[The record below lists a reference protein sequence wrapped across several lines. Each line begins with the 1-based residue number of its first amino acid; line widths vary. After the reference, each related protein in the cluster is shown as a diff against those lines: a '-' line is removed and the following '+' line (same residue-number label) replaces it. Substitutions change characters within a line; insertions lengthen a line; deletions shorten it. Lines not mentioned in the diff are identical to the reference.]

1 VGFHAELRSGEAV
14 WLTQLAARRVER
26 QFLVMSCRTSFYS
39 VVATLLAL
47 SGCGEGTKAPDPAA
61 PGAPHPSGP
70 YFDVRGLLDAQVRQL
85 AARQPSVEKQVSL
98 RNGATETVRVPH
110 VKWADEL
117 QIFYQADI
125 NKSALRGA
133 YAVDSASLPGGA
145 MRRTYRLLP
154 GHDNAPVLR
163 LDVTSTAGQPQQIQA
178 TLRQDNALFFGQ
190 KDLRLSLQNGQLRQY
205 SANGVQKLVL
215 FDSLRYRSQ
224 ARVL

>member
-1 VGFHAELRSGEAV
+1 M
-14 WLTQLAARRVER
+14 AASL
-26 QFLVMSCRTSFYS
+26 LV
-39 VVATLLAL
+39 L
-47 SGCGEGTKAPDPAA
+47 SGCGQGTKAADPAA
-61 PGAPHPSGP
+61 PGAPHPGGP

-85 AARQPSVEKQVSL
+85 TARQPGVEKQVSL
-98 RNGATETVRVPH
+98 RNGATETVRVPQ

-125 NKSALRGA
+125 NKAALRGA
-133 YAVDSASLPGGA
+133 YAIDSASVPGGA
-145 MRRTYRLLP
+145 VRRTYRLLP

-178 TLRQDNALFFGQ
+178 ILRQDNTLFFGQ

-205 SANGVQKLVL
+205 SASGVQKLVL

-224 ARVL
+224 ARVQ